1 MFEAITPVQAGS
13 TSADIYRFM
22 QIIDE
27 YCPGLHS
34 VILARGGKIFY
45 ECYYEPFH
53 KDFKHRMYS
62 VSKSFVSVAVGL
74 LIEDGKL
81 QLTDRI
87 VDLFPEYA
95 ARYVNYDED
104 PEWESIT
111 IRDMLTMSTAH
122 TYNENWLDVDTDDRA
137 IQYFQT
143 KTGKLS
149 GTHFDY
155 DSGASDMMAAVVER
169 ITGRPFMDLLRDRI
183 FRHIGFSEDAYCLQA
198 PGGRSFGAS
207 AVLCTSRDL
216 LAFAQFVMNQGTWEG
231 QRYMNAEYLAAATT
245 KQVDNNEYGMNGFE
259 NQGYGYQFWID
270 KKDRFFFNGMGCQLA
285 ICDPAKDF
293 ICVVNADCQGN
304 AIAKHAIVQALYDHV
319 LDQLDG
325 NDAVKAAAESACS
338 VRLRTF
344 TESRKLH
351 HLQGATTS
359 PFVEAIFG
367 KTYQLRENPMG
378 IHWFRLEAQGQQ
390 GRICFE
396 NATGEKA
403 LTFGL
408 GYNEFGKFPEE
419 GYSDLVVSKPCPGNF
434 YDCAASAA
442 WAEPK
447 KLQIK
452 VQVIDKYL
460 GNGTWTLS
468 FKGDLVNVT
477 MTKTAEGFMNEYVG
491 RAVGQAEA

>member
-1 MFEAITPVQAGS
+1 MEKLINPREAGS
-13 TSADIYRFM
+13 TSADILKFM

-81 QLTDRI
+81 HFDDRI
-87 VDLFPEYA
+87 VDLFPEYTSEA
-95 ARYVNYDED
+95 MD
-104 PEWESIT
+104 PEWKNIT

-122 TYNENWLDVDTDDRA
+122 TYNENWLDADTEDRA
-137 IQYFQT
+137 IQYFAT
-143 KTGKLS
+143 KPGKIS

-155 DSGASDMMAAVVER
+155 DSGASDMLAAAVER
-169 ITGRPFMDLLRDRI
+169 ITGRPFMELLRERI

-216 LAFAQFVMNQGTWEG
+216 LAFAQFVMNRGTWEG
-231 QRYMNAEYLAAATT
+231 KRYMNADYLAEATT
-245 KQVDNNEYGMNGFE
+245 RQVDNNDYGMNGFE
-259 NQGYGYQFWID
+259 NHGYGYQIWID
-270 KKDRFFFNGMGCQLA
+270 KNDRFFFNGMGCQLA

-304 AIAKHAIVQALYDHV
+304 PIAKQAIFQALYDHV
-319 LDQLDG
+319 LDQLDVD
-325 NDAVKAAAESACS
+325 DAAKAEAESDFAA
-338 VRLRTF
+338 RLQTF
-344 TESRKLH
+344 TASRRLS
-351 HLQGATTS
+351 HLPGPTTS
-359 PFVEAIFG
+359 PFAEGILNR
-367 KTYQLRENPMG
+367 TYQLKENPMG
-378 IHWFRLEAQGQQ
+378 IRWFKLEAAGKQ

-403 LTFGL
+403 LAFGF

-419 GYSDLVVSKPCPGNF
+419 GYSDMVVSKPCPGHF

-442 WAEPK
+442 WVEPK

-468 FKGDLVNVT
+468 FKGDQVNVT

-491 RAVGQAEA
+491 RAVGQREE

>member
-1 MFEAITPVQAGS
+1 MFEYITPVQAGS

-74 LIEDGKL
+74 LVEDGKL

-104 PEWESIT
+104 PEWGSIT

-122 TYNENWLDVDTDDRA
+122 TYNENWLDVDTNDRA

-155 DSGASDMMAAVVER
+155 DSGASDMLAAVVER
-169 ITGRPFMDLLRDRI
+169 ITGRPFMDLLQDRI

-231 QRYMNAEYLAAATT
+231 QRYMNAEYLAAATI
-245 KQVDNNEYGMNGFE
+245 KQVDNNDYGLRGFDCH
-259 NQGYGYQFWID
+259 GYGYQIWIGN
-270 KKDRFFFNGMGCQLA
+270 KGRFFFNGMGCQFA

-304 AIAKHAIVQALYDHV
+304 EIAKQAIFQALYDHV
-319 LDQLDG
+319 LDQLDTD
-325 NDAVKAAAESACS
+325 DAAKAAAESDFAA
-338 VRLRTF
+338 RLQTF
-344 TESRKLH
+344 TEARKLFY
-351 HLQGATTS
+351 LPGPTES
-359 PFVEAIFG
+359 PFADEIWG
-367 KTYQLRENPMG
+367 RTYRLRENPMG
-378 IHWFRLEAQGQQ
+378 IRWFRLEAQGQQ

-396 NATGEKA
+396 NATGEKE
-403 LTFGL
+403 LPFGL
-408 GYNEFGKFPEE
+408 GCNAFGKFPEE
-419 GYSDLVVSKPCPGNF
+419 GYSDFIVSKPCPGHF

-442 WAEPK
+442 WVEPR

-468 FKGDLVNVT
+468 FKGDQVNVT

-491 RAVGQAEA
+491 RAVGQAKE